1 MPECL
6 ADTSCLRECPDC
18 GLFVRVAP
26 LPRRALARCP
36 RCGAVLGRHRAD
48 PEARTLALSLTALV
62 LLGIAATSPFLAL
75 DAAGLVR
82 ESRLLSGPEVL
93 AERGFSAL
101 ALVVLA
107 TTVLVP
113 LVRLAALVVVLVG
126 VRLHL
131 PAGRSGAQRSGAQWS
146 GAQWWGRRLSRRVL
160 VHLLAWVERL
170 SPWAMVEVF
179 LLGTFVAYTKLVD
192 LAEVSLGPAL
202 YALGAL
208 MVVSAAADA
217 ACDREAL
224 WQALVPAV
232 PEVPH
237 APSHPGGALIGCDVC
252 GLVCD
257 APEGS
262 ACPRCGSRLRRRK
275 PAPLTRTVALL
286 LAAAILYLPANV
298 LPVMTVVRFGQSG
311 THTILSGVEELI
323 ADDMWPL
330 ALLVFFAS
338 ITVPV
343 LKLVGL
349 TGLVVATH
357 RRSRLGLR
365 ERTVLFRIVDAI
377 GRWSMIDVFMVS
389 ILVAIVQLGAIAT
402 IFPGPGVV
410 AFCGV
415 VILTML
421 AAESFD
427 PRLMW
432 DDRA

>member
-1 MPECL
+1 MMACP
-6 ADTSCLRECPDC
+6 ADSSHLCECPDC

-36 RCGAVLGRHRAD
+36 RCGAVLARHRAN
-48 PEARTLALSLTALV
+48 PETRTLALALTALM

-113 LVRLAALVVVLVG
+113 LARLAALAVVLIG

-131 PAGRSGAQRSGAQWS
+131 LEGQWG

-208 MVVSAAADA
+208 MLASAAADA

-224 WQALVPAV
+224 WRTLVPAASLPV
-232 PEVPH
+232 
-237 APSHPGGALIGCDVC
+237 SGGKLIGCDVC

-275 PAPLTRTVALL
+275 PAPLARTVALL
-286 LAAAILYLPANV
+286 LAAAILYLPANI

-349 TGLVVATH
+349 TGLVVVTH
-357 RRSRLGLR
+357 RRSRRGLR